1 MIACINYIIHTLT
14 DASVING
21 IKGKKDFIWS
31 LVGKAK
37 KGFIWFLV
45 RKVKKE
51 MLLAPDVKSEEEIY
65 LPVYPADLAS
75 SMTLMPVTAPKY
87 ESFLLHTSLSHFF
100 SASS

>member
-21 IKGKKDFIWS
+21 IKG
-31 LVGKAK
+31 K

-87 ESFLLHTSLSHFF
+87 ESFLLHTSLSHFI